1 MTTVMAPMTIA
12 YYLAFIP
19 AIVLAITFHEFAHA
33 RVALAFGDRTAYDRG
48 RVTLN
53 PLAHVDPLG
62 LLGIIFAGFGWGRP
76 VPVNVSQLRHPKA
89 NLLVSAAGP
98 GANLLLASV
107 VSLAIRMPWVLQGL
121 RAVGAA
127 EGAKLFVPMF
137 VYLNVML
144 ACFNFLPLG
153 PLDGAHVLEDL
164 LPSRQAIRFRDFNRR
179 MGYGLLLILIL
190 SSYVLPFSPLSLILV
205 PTINFFSSLLLG

>member
-1 MTTVMAPMTIA
+1 MELATTL

-33 RVALAFGDRTAYDRG
+33 RVALAFGDRTAYEQG

-53 PLAHVDPLG
+53 PLAHVDPIG

-76 VPVNVSQLRHPKA
+76 VPVDVRQLRHPKA

-98 GANLLLASV
+98 GANLLMAALAG
-107 VSLAIRMPWVLQGL
+107 LAIRIPGALEGL
-121 RAVGAA
+121 RAAGALD
-127 EGAKLFVPMF
+127 GAKIFVPMF
-137 VYLNVML
+137 IHLNLVL

-153 PLDGAHVLEDL
+153 PLDGAHVLESL
-164 LPSRQAIRFRDFNRR
+164 LPSPYAIRFRNFNRQ

-190 SSYVLPFSPLSLILV
+190 SSYVLPFSPLSLILA
-205 PTINFFSSLLLG
+205 PLINFFSSLLLT